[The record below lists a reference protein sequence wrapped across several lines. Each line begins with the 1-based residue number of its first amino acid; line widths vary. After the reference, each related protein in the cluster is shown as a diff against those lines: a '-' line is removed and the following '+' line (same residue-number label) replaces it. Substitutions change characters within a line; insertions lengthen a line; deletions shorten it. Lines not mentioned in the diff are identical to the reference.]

1 VWAAVSVGV
10 NEGDWIEYKC
20 TYTGSPPDNYP
31 KLVRIDVNS
40 IEGTTITVDFFED
53 ELDGKNGTITDSFDL
68 EHGAPSLFL
77 IPANL
82 EDGDEFDHSDYGTMM
97 ISGSDDCDC
106 LGARRAVVSAT
117 FSGIDFQW
125 DRTTGVLLE
134 AYQDKGEFTQR
145 MVIDTTNMWQAQTLG
160 LDQTLL
166 YVLLIALIVIAAIA
180 VIFLIRRKTRSETV
194 ATT

>member
-31 KLVRIDVNS
+31 NLVRIDINS
-40 IEGTTITVDFFED
+40 IEGTTITVDLFEE
-53 ELDGKNGTITDSFDL
+53 ELDGKNGTTTNTFDL
-68 EHGAPSLFL
+68 EHGAPSLLL
-77 IPANL
+77 IPATL
-82 EDGDEFDHSDYGTMM
+82 EDGDEFDHSDYGTIM

-134 AYQDKGEFTQR
+134 AYQDKGEFTQKLL
-145 MVIDTTNMWQAQTLG
+145 IDTTNIWQAQTFG
-160 LDQTLL
+160 LDQNLL
-166 YVLLIALIVIAAIA
+166 YVILIAVIVIVAIA
-180 VIFLIRRKTRSETV
+180 VIFLLHRKSPPET
-194 ATT
+194 ATTT